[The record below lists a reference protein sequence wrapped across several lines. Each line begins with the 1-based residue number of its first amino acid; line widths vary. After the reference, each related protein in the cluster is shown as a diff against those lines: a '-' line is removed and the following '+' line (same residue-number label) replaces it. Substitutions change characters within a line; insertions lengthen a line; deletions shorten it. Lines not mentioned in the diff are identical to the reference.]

1 MRNKNA
7 AGRLPP
13 GTEGAQVFAIPDRGC
28 KGTPASYCKADRTEK
43 G

>member
-7 AGRLPP
+7 DGRFSP
-13 GTEGAQVFAIPDRGC
+13 GPEDAQVFAIPDRGR